1 MPMKRRTPTI
11 RRSRGFTLVEVIV
24 VAILLSFAALAVV
37 PSLRANPSAKFQLAT
52 DQVMDLLS
60 VYALRDRTGNAPVA
74 LQRQLDFQGM
84 EVVSDRL
91 ALLVQD
97 ETDGVTEWRI
107 DPHVRPVELIEAI
120 SRDGIDVRLDGE
132 LIDTEGEP
140 IAHRPGEDRPDI
152 LVLLRQEDLQLTSM
166 IRLSPWSIA
175 PSRDGRA
182 EAMDEIDLDGL
193 GRSEV
198 DW

>member
-1 MPMKRRTPTI
+1 MSHESLYDNNLVLAWLHIGGSHCGGDPVVFCRFGCGPITASQPLGPVPTGQ
-11 RRSRGFTLVEVIV
+11 RSSHGF
-24 VAILLSFAALAVV
+24 AVGV
-37 PSLRANPSAKFQLAT
+37 C
-52 DQVMDLLS
+52 V
-60 VYALRDRTGNAPVA
+60 RDRTGNAPVA

-132 LIDTEGEP
+132 LIDAEGEP
-140 IAHRPGEDRPDI
+140 VAHRPGEDRPDI
-152 LVLLRQEDLQLTSM
+152 LVLLRQEDLQLTAM

>member
-1 MPMKRRTPTI
+1 MKRRTPTI

-97 ETDGVTEWRI
+97 EIDGVTEWRI

-175 PSRDGRA
+175 LSRDGRA

>member
-1 MPMKRRTPTI
+1 MKRRTPTI

-91 ALLVQD
+91 ALLVQN

-152 LVLLRQEDLQLTSM
+152 LVLLRQEDLQLPSM

>member
-1 MPMKRRTPTI
+1 MNRCTTTTRS
-11 RRSRGFTLVEVIV
+11 SRGFTLVEVIV

-74 LQRQLDFQGM
+74 LQRQLDFEGM
-84 EVVSDRL
+84 EVISDRL

-132 LIDTEGEP
+132 LIDF
-140 IAHRPGEDRPDI
+140 
-152 LVLLRQEDLQLTSM
+152 
-166 IRLSPWSIA
+166 
-175 PSRDGRA
+175 
-182 EAMDEIDLDGL
+182 
-193 GRSEV
+193 
-198 DW
+198 

>member
-1 MPMKRRTPTI
+1 M
-11 RRSRGFTLVEVIV
+11 
-24 VAILLSFAALAVV
+24 
-37 PSLRANPSAKFQLAT
+37 
-52 DQVMDLLS
+52 
-60 VYALRDRTGNAPVA
+60 
-74 LQRQLDFQGM
+74 
-84 EVVSDRL
+84 
-91 ALLVQD
+91 
-97 ETDGVTEWRI
+97 I
-107 DPHVRPVELIEAI
+107 DA
-120 SRDGIDVRLDGE
+120 
-132 LIDTEGEP
+132 EGEP

>member
-1 MPMKRRTPTI
+1 MKRRTPTI

-60 VYALRDRTGNAPVA
+60 VYALRDRTGNSPVA

-97 ETDGVTEWRI
+97 EIDGVTEWRI

>member
-1 MPMKRRTPTI
+1 MYRRTSTI
-11 RRSRGFTLVEVIV
+11 RHTRGFTLVEVIV

-37 PSLRANPSAKFQLAT
+37 PSLRANPSARFQLAS

-74 LQRQLDFQGM
+74 LQRQLDFEGM

-132 LIDTEGEP
+132 LIDAEGEP

-152 LVLLRQEDLQLTSM
+152 LVLLRQDDLQLTSM

-182 EAMDEIDLDGL
+182 EAMDEVDLDGL

>member
-1 MPMKRRTPTI
+1 MNRRTATFRP
-11 RRSRGFTLVEVIV
+11 SRGFTLVEVIV

-37 PSLRANPSAKFQLAT
+37 PSLRANPSARFQLAS

-107 DPHVRPVELIEAI
+107 DPHVRPVELIDAI

-132 LIDTEGEP
+132 LIDAESEP

-152 LVLLRQEDLQLTSM
+152 LVLLRQENLQLTAM

>member
-1 MPMKRRTPTI
+1 
-11 RRSRGFTLVEVIV
+11 
-24 VAILLSFAALAVV
+24 
-37 PSLRANPSAKFQLAT
+37 
-52 DQVMDLLS
+52 MDLLS
-60 VYALRDRTGNAPVA
+60 MYALRDRTGNAPVA
-74 LQRQLDFQGM
+74 LQRQMSFAGM
-84 EVVSDRL
+84 EVISDRL
-91 ALLVQD
+91 TLLVQD
-97 ETDGVTEWRI
+97 DVDGVTEWRI

-120 SRDGIDVRLDGE
+120 SRDGMDIRLDGE
-132 LIDTEGEP
+132 MIDAEGEP

-152 LVLLRQEDLQLTSM
+152 LVLMRHDELQLTSL

-182 EAMDEIDLDGL
+182 EAMDEVDLDGL

>member
-1 MPMKRRTPTI
+1 MKRRTPTI

-97 ETDGVTEWRI
+97 EIDGVTEWRI

>member
-1 MPMKRRTPTI
+1 MKRRTPTI

-132 LIDTEGEP
+132 LIDSEGEP

>member
-1 MPMKRRTPTI
+1 MKRRTPTI

-91 ALLVQD
+91 ALLVQN
-97 ETDGVTEWRI
+97 EIDGVTEWRI

>member
-1 MPMKRRTPTI
+1 MKRHTPTI

>member
-1 MPMKRRTPTI
+1 MKRRTPTI

-37 PSLRANPSAKFQLAT
+37 PSLRANPSTKFQLAT

-97 ETDGVTEWRI
+97 EIDGVTEWRI

>member
-1 MPMKRRTPTI
+1 MNCSQQHL
-11 RRSRGFTLVEVIV
+11 RSRRGFTLVEVIV
-24 VAILLSFAALAVV
+24 VAILLSFAAMAVV
-37 PSLRANPSAKFQLAT
+37 PSLRANPSAKFKLAG

-74 LQRQLDFQGM
+74 LQRQMSFAGM
-84 EVVSDRL
+84 EVISDRL
-91 ALLVQD
+91 TLLVQD
-97 ETDGVTEWRI
+97 DVDGVTEWRI

-120 SRDGIDVRLDGE
+120 SRDGMDIRLDGE
-132 LIDTEGEP
+132 MIDAEGEP

-152 LVLLRQEDLQLTSM
+152 LVLMRHDELQLTSL

-182 EAMDEIDLDGL
+182 EAMDEVDLDGL

>member
-1 MPMKRRTPTI
+1 MKRRTPTI

-97 ETDGVTEWRI
+97 EIYGVTEWRI

>member
-1 MPMKRRTPTI
+1 MNRARKQI
-11 RRSRGFTLVEVIV
+11 RYLPGFTLVEVIV

-37 PSLRANPSAKFQLAT
+37 PSLRANPSAKFQLAS

-60 VYALRDRTGNAPVA
+60 VYASGDRTGNAPVA
-74 LQRQLDFQGM
+74 LQRQLDFEGM
-84 EVVSDRL
+84 EVISDRL

-132 LIDTEGEP
+132 LIDAEGEP
-140 IAHRPGEDRPDI
+140 VAHSARRRPTRHLGFAASGGPATDRNDPTEP
-152 LVLLRQEDLQLTSM
+152 VVYRPKP
-166 IRLSPWSIA
+166 RR
-175 PSRDGRA
+175 PSRSHGRN
-182 EAMDEIDLDGL
+182 
-193 GRSEV
+193 
-198 DW
+198 

>member
-1 MPMKRRTPTI
+1 MKRRTPTI

-60 VYALRDRTGNAPVA
+60 VYALRDRTGNTPVA

-132 LIDTEGEP
+132 LIDSEGEP

>member
-1 MPMKRRTPTI
+1 MNCSQQYL
-11 RRSRGFTLVEVIV
+11 RSRRGFTLVEVIV
-24 VAILLSFAALAVV
+24 VAILLSFAAMAVV
-37 PSLRANPSAKFQLAT
+37 PSLRANPSAKFKLAG

-74 LQRQLDFQGM
+74 LQRQMSFAGM
-84 EVVSDRL
+84 EVISDRL
-91 ALLVQD
+91 TLLVQD
-97 ETDGVTEWRI
+97 DVDGVTEWRI

-120 SRDGIDVRLDGE
+120 SRDGMDIRLDGE
-132 LIDTEGEP
+132 MIDAEGEP

-152 LVLLRQEDLQLTSM
+152 LVLMRHDELQLTSL

-182 EAMDEIDLDGL
+182 EAMDEVDLDGL

>member
-1 MPMKRRTPTI
+1 MNCSQQYL
-11 RRSRGFTLVEVIV
+11 RSRRGFTLVEVIV
-24 VAILLSFAALAVV
+24 VAILLSFAAMAVA
-37 PSLRANPSAKFQLAT
+37 PSLRANPSAKFKLAG

-74 LQRQLDFQGM
+74 LQRQMSFAGM
-84 EVVSDRL
+84 EVISDRL
-91 ALLVQD
+91 TLLVQD
-97 ETDGVTEWRI
+97 DVDGVTEWRI

-120 SRDGIDVRLDGE
+120 SRDGMDIRLDGE
-132 LIDTEGEP
+132 LIDAEGEP

-152 LVLLRQEDLQLTSM
+152 LLLMRHDELQLTSL

-182 EAMDEIDLDGL
+182 EAMDEVDLDGL

>member
-1 MPMKRRTPTI
+1 MKRRTPTI

>member
-1 MPMKRRTPTI
+1 MNRGTSTTRH
-11 RRSRGFTLVEVIV
+11 SRGFTLVEVIV

-37 PSLRANPSAKFQLAT
+37 PSLRANPSARFQLAS
-52 DQVMDLLS
+52 DQVIDLLS

-74 LQRQLDFQGM
+74 LQRQLEFQGM

-107 DPHVRPVELIEAI
+107 DPHVRPVELIDAI

-152 LVLLRQEDLQLTSM
+152 LILLRQEDLQLTAM

-182 EAMDEIDLDGL
+182 ESMDEIDLDGL

>member
-1 MPMKRRTPTI
+1 MKRRTPTI

-52 DQVMDLLS
+52 DQVLDLLS

-97 ETDGVTEWRI
+97 EIDGVTEWRI